1 MITHLPLITRI
12 RIENSEKLYPDGIEW
27 EIETGVNAIIG
38 GTGLGKTTLL
48 YAIQFAM
55 FGKLVVEGL
64 KGVERIER
72 EFFRGRMS
80 KKKRAQLED
89 HPPTAEVSFSVGPK
103 NWVVRRNLLT
113 GSILLAE
120 IDGEPL
126 KRTSDYSALL
136 AEAVGLEKDFE
147 ALASVQSHLLFFG
160 EGRYLVAWENL
171 LQNELLNLI
180 FAENERYKKLNDL
193 WNSAKSADSSAR
205 NLSAQAVRL
214 EKDLEEAGISAD
226 LEEEEEV
233 AFETREAARATVAE
247 LEQTLQSI
255 RQQLTDERQLLAD
268 QNESLSKIQA
278 EFNESVARLEEVASD
293 DLDQVLFADVTAT
306 PTGLSVRSALESF
319 YDQPLDRTCPSCGR
333 PGLEQRVRSF
343 TQIASRQAKT
353 NCIICSKTLQE
364 PIEAAPSLRENFLH
378 TTASKVAARLQKA
391 LFAQIQ
397 TKSRID
403 QLSTEESAVL
413 DKLATATAVELRLL
427 HMSRHDGAENSLKIT
442 IRQLRSSEKK
452 AARERDNALR
462 TLRRHLKSADRL
474 FQKRQKAI
482 AKAFKKYAS
491 LYLDEPCDIKF
502 LQEKELPS
510 KRGSQV
516 KPPHSAFYPVI
527 SGEIRPS
534 SQDLSDAQRSFVDLA
549 FRMAVLDVWHQQTKA
564 TATLIVETPEGAV
577 DLAYMGRVA
586 QMLRTFGEQG
596 HKLLITTNLNNEV
609 FLPELMASRAPA
621 ERGRHIL
628 NLLELGLPRAV
639 QKEAQNAQ
647 RFAKILKAVAHHTVS
662 K

>member
-27 EIETGVNAIIG
+27 EIAPGVNSIIG

-48 YAIQFAM
+48 YAVQFAI

-80 KKKRAQLED
+80 KKKGVQLD
-89 HPPTAEVSFSVGPK
+89 NHPPMAEVSFLVGAK
-103 NWVVRRNLLT
+103 SWIVRRNLLT
-113 GSILLAE
+113 GSIVLAE

-126 KRTSDYSALL
+126 KKTSDYPALL
-136 AEAVGLEKDFE
+136 ADAVGLERDFD
-147 ALASVQSHLLFFG
+147 ALASIQSHLLFFG

-180 FAENERYKKLNDL
+180 FADNERYKKLTDL
-193 WNSAKSADSSAR
+193 WNVAKSADSTAR
-205 NLSAQAVRL
+205 NLSAQAARL
-214 EKDLEEAGISAD
+214 ERDLEDAGISAD
-226 LEEEEEV
+226 IDEQEV
-233 AFETREAARATVAE
+233 VSFETLQTARATVAE
-247 LEQTLQSI
+247 FEQSLQSI
-255 RQQLTDERQLLAD
+255 RQQLDDERQLLAD
-268 QNESLSKIQA
+268 QNESLSRIQA
-278 EFNESVARLEEVASD
+278 EFNDSVARLEEASD

-306 PTGLSVRSALESF
+306 PTGLSVRSALENF

-343 TQIASRQAKT
+343 TQTASRQAKT

-364 PIEAAPSLRENFLH
+364 PIKTAPSLRENILH
-378 TTASKVAARLQKA
+378 TSASKVAAQLQKA
-391 LFAQIQ
+391 LFVQIQ

-403 QLSTEESAVL
+403 QLSSEESNVL
-413 DKLATATAVELRLL
+413 GKLATATSDELRLL
-427 HMSRHDGAENSLKIT
+427 QMSRNDGTENSLKIT
-442 IRQLRSSEKK
+442 IRQLRASEQK

-462 TLRRHLKSADRL
+462 TLRRHLKSADQL
-474 FQKRQKAI
+474 FQKRQNAI

-491 LYLDEPCDIKF
+491 LYLDEPCDIRF

-527 SGEIRPS
+527 SGEIRPT

-586 QMLRTFGEQG
+586 QMLRAFGEQG
-596 HKLLITTNLNNEV
+596 HTLLITTNLNNEV

-639 QKEAQNAQ
+639 QKETSNAR
-647 RFAKILKAVAHHTVS
+647 RFARILKAVARHTVA